1 VVLIAVLL
9 VVTLLGLAAY
19 QYSELMAAELKAADS
34 AVRAAQ
40 ARALAASGVNYAAAL
55 LSNKDSYT
63 GTLGSNP
70 FDNSGMFQ
78 NQSVGNSN
86 NPRMRGMFS
95 IIAPLGPDETTNG
108 ATGQRYGVTDE
119 SSKININSLMQ
130 IDPSGKVLHDALM
143 KLPNMTE
150 DVADAIVDWVD
161 PDDTTRANGAES
173 DYYSGL
179 SPGYRCKNGPLDSIE
194 ELLLVRGVTPD
205 LLFGSDRNRN
215 GYTDA
220 GEANDGS
227 QPNDR
232 GWSVY
237 LTVYSRERNIDSDN
251 NPRTNLN
258 DTDVNTL
265 SDTMTSAFGPEL
277 ADFILAYRLYG
288 AYTPQAGGAAG
299 GGAAGGSAGG
309 GNNRTTTIVTNSA
322 SPVQKAQL
330 DLTKQ
335 PQSIPSIFALVN
347 AKVGISQTTQSVT
360 QRVTRG
366 PGGSTTVVV
375 EQNTTIRTT
384 VYTSPLADQSK
395 LQQYLPILLD
405 KFSTRKDTEIPARIN
420 VNTAPQAVLS
430 ALPGLDDT
438 DVQNIVTNQ
447 PPPGTGSA
455 DPNYQTPAWLLTQAK
470 LTPAKLQAI
479 ERYITARPQ
488 VFRVHS
494 LGYFEQSGPV
504 ARIEAVIDTN
514 AGQPRIVY
522 WRDITELG
530 KGFDIQK

>member
-1 VVLIAVLL
+1 
-9 VVTLLGLAAY
+9 
-19 QYSELMAAELKAADS
+19 
-34 AVRAAQ
+34 
-40 ARALAASGVNYAAAL
+40 
-55 LSNKDSYT
+55 
-63 GTLGSNP
+63 
-70 FDNSGMFQ
+70 
-78 NQSVGNSN
+78 
-86 NPRMRGMFS
+86 
-95 IIAPLGPDETTNG
+95 
-108 ATGQRYGVTDE
+108 
-119 SSKININSLMQ
+119 
-130 IDPSGKVLHDALM
+130 
-143 KLPNMTE
+143 
-150 DVADAIVDWVD
+150 
-161 PDDTTRANGAES
+161 
-173 DYYSGL
+173 
-179 SPGYRCKNGPLDSIE
+179 
-194 ELLLVRGVTPD
+194 
-205 LLFGSDRNRN
+205 
-215 GYTDA
+215 
-220 GEANDGS
+220 
-227 QPNDR
+227 
-232 GWSVY
+232 
-237 LTVYSRERNIDSDN
+237 
-251 NPRTNLN
+251 
-258 DTDVNTL
+258 
-265 SDTMTSAFGPEL
+265 L

-288 AYTPQAGGAAG
+288 AYTPQAGGATG
-299 GGAAGGSAGG
+299 GGAPGTGGPGG
-309 GNNRTTTIVTNSA
+309 GNNSTTNIVTNSA
-322 SPVQKAQL
+322 SPVQKAQI

-347 AKVGISQTTQSVT
+347 ARVGISQTTQSIT

-375 EQNTTIRTT
+375 QQNTTIRTT

-447 PPPGTGSA
+447 PPAGTGSS

-470 LTPAKLQAI
+470 LTPTKLQAV

-488 VFRVHS
+488 VFRVQS